1 MIEASDTSLV
11 ADGVAVAGPSAPRLS
26 CILHEGT
33 LRRSQRSAL
42 ISPAKTKTHPP
53 SSVQHRLPRS
63 PCSCM
68 LDVVARGPPSRPVT
82 PPRRH
87 ASTPGR
93 LVCCPLASQVALR
106 SWPPPSPVQAISDR
120 CLSRQHTALTRSGL
134 IHAPS
139 HRPLTAAALYRSRP
153 AACPVARRRVL
164 SLLAL
169 DLSPPLPL
177 PLPVLRRAHD
187 KLRFCPPA
195 TRSAEEP
202 RSS

>member
-93 LVCCPLASQVALR
+93 LVCRPLASQVALR
-106 SWPPPSPVQAISDR
+106 SWPTSSVQAISDR
-120 CLSRQHTALTRSGL
+120 CLSRQHTALTRSGPV
-134 IHAPS
+134 HTPS
-139 HRPLTAAALYRSRP
+139 HRPHAVAALYRSRS
-153 AACPVARRRVL
+153 AACPAARRRVL

-177 PLPVLRRAHD
+177 PLPVPRRAHNT
-187 KLRFCPPA
+187 LRFWPPA
-195 TRSAEEP
+195 IGSAEEP